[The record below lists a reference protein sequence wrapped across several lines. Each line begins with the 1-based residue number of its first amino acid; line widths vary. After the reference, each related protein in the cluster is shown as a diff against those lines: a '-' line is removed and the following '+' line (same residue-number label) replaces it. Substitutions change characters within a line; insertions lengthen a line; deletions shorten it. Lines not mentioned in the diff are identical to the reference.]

1 MIVVVWGVSGC
12 GKTTVAKLLA
22 KKLDWQFLDADDFH
36 STENIEKMRPGRPL
50 NDKDRKPWLD
60 EIAQQLMTINQSGA
74 SATLACSALK
84 LAYRDLLGINEKTV
98 RSVLLHGDQQAIQQR
113 LENRQHEFMNKDLLN
128 SQFQTLEADTTGIK
142 VSIQQSPS
150 EICHEIRRQLQI

>member
-1 MIVVVWGVSGC
+1 MIVIVWGVSGC

-36 STENIEKMRPGRPL
+36 STENIEKMRQGRPL

>member
-36 STENIEKMRPGRPL
+36 STENIEKMRQGRPL

-150 EICHEIRRQLQI
+150 EICQEIRRQLQI

>member
-12 GKTTVAKLLA
+12 GKTTVARLLA

-36 STENIEKMRPGRPL
+36 STENIEKMRQGRPL

>member
-22 KKLDWQFLDADDFH
+22 KKLDWQFLDADDFL
-36 STENIEKMRPGRPL
+36 STENIEKMRQGRPL

-60 EIAQQLMTINQSGA
+60 EIAQQLMTLNQSGA

>member
-36 STENIEKMRPGRPL
+36 STENIEKMRQGRPL

-150 EICHEIRRQLQI
+150 EICNEIRRQLQI

>member
-36 STENIEKMRPGRPL
+36 STENIEKMRQGRPL

-128 SQFQTLEADTTGIK
+128 SQFQTLEADTTGLK

>member
-36 STENIEKMRPGRPL
+36 STENIEKMRQGRPL

-142 VSIQQSPS
+142 VSIQQPPS

>member
-1 MIVVVWGVSGC
+1 
-12 GKTTVAKLLA
+12 
-22 KKLDWQFLDADDFH
+22 
-36 STENIEKMRPGRPL
+36 MRQGRPL

-60 EIAQQLMTINQSGA
+60 EIAQQLMTLNQSGA

>member
-1 MIVVVWGVSGC
+1 
-12 GKTTVAKLLA
+12 LLA

-36 STENIEKMRPGRPL
+36 STENIEKMRQGRPL

>member
-36 STENIEKMRPGRPL
+36 STENIEKMRQGRPL

-128 SQFQTLEADTTGIK
+128 SKFQTLKTDTTGIK
-142 VSIQQSPS
+142 VRIQQSLS
-150 EICHEIRRQLQI
+150 KICHEIERQLQI

>member
-36 STENIEKMRPGRPL
+36 STENIEKMRQGRPL

>member
-36 STENIEKMRPGRPL
+36 STENIEKMRQGRPL

-98 RSVLLHGDQQAIQQR
+98 RSVLLQGDQQAIQQR

>member
-36 STENIEKMRPGRPL
+36 STENIEKMRQGRPL

-150 EICHEIRRQLQI
+150 EICHEIRRQLQV

>member
-36 STENIEKMRPGRPL
+36 STENIEKMRQGRPL

-113 LENRQHEFMNKDLLN
+113 LENRQHQFMNKDLLN

>member
-1 MIVVVWGVSGC
+1 MIVIVWGVSGC

-36 STENIEKMRPGRPL
+36 STENIEKMRQGRPL

-150 EICHEIRRQLQI
+150 EICQEIRRQLQI

>member
-1 MIVVVWGVSGC
+1 MIVIVWGVSGC

-36 STENIEKMRPGRPL
+36 STENIEKMRQGRPL

-128 SQFQTLEADTTGIK
+128 SQFPNARGGY
-142 VSIQQSPS
+142 
-150 EICHEIRRQLQI
+150 HGY

>member
-36 STENIEKMRPGRPL
+36 STENIEKMRQGRPL
-50 NDKDRKPWLD
+50 NDKDRKPWHD

-84 LAYRDLLGINEKTV
+84 LAYRDLLGINEETV

-150 EICHEIRRQLQI
+150 EICQEIRRQLQI

>member
-36 STENIEKMRPGRPL
+36 STENIEKMRQGRPL

-60 EIAQQLMTINQSGA
+60 EIAQQLMTINQSGT

>member
-22 KKLDWQFLDADDFH
+22 KKLDWQFVDADDFH
-36 STENIEKMRPGRPL
+36 STENIEKMRQGRPL

>member
-1 MIVVVWGVSGC
+1 MIIVVWGVSGC

-36 STENIEKMRPGRPL
+36 STENIEKMRQGRPL

>member
-36 STENIEKMRPGRPL
+36 STENIEKMRQGRPL

-98 RSVLLHGDQQAIQQR
+98 RSVLLHGDQQTIQQR